1 MSRLNLRAILTQ
13 TVPFLARPQG
23 GLPRGE
29 LLALK
34 PLRSPEV
41 VWEMK
46 AEDEEPPGAKL
57 TVPRRD
63 DRVGQMLSRV
73 FQIPATKTIELDEVN
88 AQIWA
93 RCDGATSVDQLIKY
107 TCATYKLNRRQG
119 EVGVV
124 TLMKMLGQRRLIGF
138 PGGASPAASKEGVA
152 SHVNRSDRQRA
163 QTKKRRRRH

>member
-13 TVPFLARPQG
+13 TVPFLARNKG

-29 LLALK
+29 LLALR
-34 PLRSPEV
+34 PLRSPEI
-41 VWEMK
+41 VWEMTESD
-46 AEDEEPPGAKL
+46 APGARL

-63 DRVGQMLSRV
+63 DRVGQLLSRL

-93 RCDGATSVDQLIKY
+93 RCDGATSVDQLIHY

-138 PGGASPAASKEGVA
+138 PGGAARPDTQQGAISNVHK
-152 SHVNRSDRQRA
+152 RDRHRA
-163 QTKKRRRRH
+163 QARKRRRH

>member
-13 TVPFLARPQG
+13 TVPFLARNKG

-41 VWEMK
+41 AWEMK
-46 AEDEEPPGAKL
+46 ADEEPQGATL

-63 DRVGQMLSRV
+63 DRVGQLLSRI

-93 RCDGATSVDQLIKY
+93 RCDGATSIDQLIKY
-107 TCATYKLNRRQG
+107 TCATYKINRRQG

-138 PGGASPAASKEGVA
+138 PKGPSPAGSKEGA
-152 SHVNRSDRQRA
+152 TSHDNRSDRQRA
-163 QTKKRRRRH
+163 QTKRRRRH

>member
-1 MSRLNLRAILTQ
+1 
-13 TVPFLARPQG
+13 
-23 GLPRGE
+23 
-29 LLALK
+29 
-34 PLRSPEV
+34 
-41 VWEMK
+41 MK

-93 RCDGATSVDQLIKY
+93 RCDGATSVDQLIQIY
-107 TCATYKLNRRQG
+107 LRDVQTQPAAGRSRRRHADEDAG
-119 EVGVV
+119 AAAIDRVPRRGVPRS
-124 TLMKMLGQRRLIGF
+124 KQRR
-138 PGGASPAASKEGVA
+138 STT